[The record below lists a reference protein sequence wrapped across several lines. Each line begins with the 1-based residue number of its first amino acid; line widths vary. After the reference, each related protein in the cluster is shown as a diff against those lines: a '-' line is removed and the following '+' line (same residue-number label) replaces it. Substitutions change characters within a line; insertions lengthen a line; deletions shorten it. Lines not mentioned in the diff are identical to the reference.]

1 MKLVGTFPPLPDYG
15 TGSDFPTLPVTSLP
29 QGQGHHG
36 RPPKAAAT
44 SVHRASLRTPE
55 DTWRARVFA
64 RTCQREV
71 VALTSIRADGR
82 RAPRSVR
89 HWYAREPS
97 GLVLVVEFLRVGEQE
112 TGDRSQ
118 ETVI

>member
-1 MKLVGTFPPLPDYG
+1 MELAGTFPPLPDFG
-15 TGSDFPTLPVTSLP
+15 TGSDFPTHPVTSLP

-44 SVHRASLRTPE
+44 SVHQASNDRRE

-64 RTCQREV
+64 HTCQREV
-71 VALTSIRADGR
+71 ATLTSIRADGR

-97 GLVLVVEFLRVGEQE
+97 GLVVLLMVQVV
-112 TGDRSQ
+112 
-118 ETVI
+118 